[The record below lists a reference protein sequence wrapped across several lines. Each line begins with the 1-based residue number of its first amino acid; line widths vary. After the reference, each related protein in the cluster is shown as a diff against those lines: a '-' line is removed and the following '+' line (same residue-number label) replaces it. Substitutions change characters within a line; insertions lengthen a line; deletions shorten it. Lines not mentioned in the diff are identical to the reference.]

1 VKIVHFKSAADLRR
15 WLAANHAKAAEL
27 QIGFYKKNS
36 GKRGLTYPEAV
47 DEALCF
53 GWIDGVLRPIDE
65 QSYTHRFTPRRP
77 GSNWSLVNVGRVK
90 RLTKAG
96 RMRAAG
102 LKAFAARRP
111 KKTGIYAFE
120 QEAATLP
127 PVYEKKFR
135 ANKKA
140 WAFFTAQAPWY
151 RRLVS
156 HKIVRSKQA
165 ATRERWLARAI
176 ASSAAGQRVG
186 EVARVT
192 KGSA

>member
-1 VKIVHFKSAADLRR
+1 VKVVHFKSVPDFRR

-27 QIGFYKKNS
+27 QVGFYKKNS
-36 GKRGLTYPEAV
+36 GQRGLTYSEAV

-65 QSYTHRFTPRRP
+65 SSYTRRFTPRRP
-77 GSNWSLVNVGRVK
+77 GSIWSLVNVGHVK
-90 RLTKAG
+90 RLSKAG
-96 RMRAAG
+96 RMHAAG
-102 LKAFAARRP
+102 LQAFAARQA
-111 KKTGIYAFE
+111 KKTGVYAFE
-120 QEAATLP
+120 QGAATLP
-127 PVYEKKFR
+127 PAFEKKFR
-135 ANKKA
+135 AHKKA
-140 WAFFTAQAPWY
+140 WAFFIAQAPWY

-176 ASSAAGQRVG
+176 ASSAAGRRID
-186 EVARVT
+186 EVARFT